1 VPRGAR
7 SELPSG
13 IFHVATRGVADDP
26 IFRDDIDRKCFLTLL
41 GSAVARHDWTCHA
54 YCLMTTHYHLILET
68 EQQDLS
74 LGMRRLNG
82 GYSKSFNERHNR
94 RGHLFGSRYSAF
106 VIDSEDHLT
115 ASCLYVLE
123 NPVRAGLCERASD
136 WPWSDIPI
144 LRSQGLSRQPLS
156 N

>member
-41 GSAVARHDWTCHA
+41 GSAVARHGWTCHA

-82 GYSKSFNERHNR
+82 GYAKSFNERHNR
-94 RGHLFGSRYSAF
+94 RG
-106 VIDSEDHLT
+106 
-115 ASCLYVLE
+115 YVLE